1 MKNVLAIL
9 LLGSIL
15 SACGAIGG
23 GEQEKGITI
32 SGTVVN
38 APAGLIVLE
47 QPSKTA
53 MTPIDTIVVNDDNTF
68 SLNFTGEAGYY
79 RMNFFNQRAATLILD
94 QDDIIINFDGAS
106 NEQGIQPEGS
116 REIAA
121 IEDFFK
127 QVNDTFGPREQQI
140 NVDFQQAAQAGD
152 VEKQDEIRA
161 EYMELQDEK
170 QAFSAEL
177 IRSQEVNLAAYQ
189 LLSNIDTDNY
199 LDLKDSIATVLNTN
213 YPGRYYIEDLVDQ
226 IDKAKTTAIGKMAPE
241 ISLPNPEG
249 DVVNLSSLQGQ
260 VVLVDFWAQ
269 WCKPCRQENPNVVA
283 AYNKYKDKGFTVYG
297 VSLDRTRD
305 KWLQAIEEDGL
316 TWTHVSD
323 LKYFQS
329 IAAETYGINA
339 IPFSILVDR
348 EGKIIAKNLRGK
360 VLDKTLE
367 DFFNE
372 EGRM

>member
-1 MKNVLAIL
+1 MRTILAIL
-9 LLGSIL
+9 ILGITL
-15 SACGAIGG
+15 TACNTGSEDQA
-23 GEQEKGITI
+23 QGITI

-38 APAGLIVLE
+38 APEGFIVLE
-47 QPSKTA
+47 QPNKSSL
-53 MTPIDTIVVNDDNTF
+53 TPIDTVVINDDNTF

-79 RMNFFNQRAATLILD
+79 RMNFFNQRAATVILD
-94 QDDIIINFDGAS
+94 KDNIVINYDGAS
-106 NEQGIQPEGS
+106 TDRGLQPEGS
-116 REIAA
+116 SEIAA

-127 QVNDTFGPREQQI
+127 QVNETYGPREQQI
-140 NVDFQQAAQAGD
+140 NVDFQQAARDGN
-152 VEKQDEIRA
+152 VEKQEELRA
-161 EYMELQDEK
+161 DYMVLQDEK
-170 QAFSAEL
+170 QAFSANL
-177 IRSQEVNLAAYQ
+177 IRGMEVNLASYQ
-189 LLSNIDTDNY
+189 ILSNIDTDNY
-199 LDLKDSIATVLNTN
+199 LDLKDSIVTILNAN
-213 YPGRYYIEDLVDQ
+213 YPGRYYIEDLVNQ
-226 IDKAKTTAIGKMAPE
+226 LEKAKTTAIGTMAPE
-241 ISLPNPEG
+241 ISLPNPDG
-249 DVVNLSSLQGQ
+249 QVVNLSSLQGQ

-329 IAAETYGINA
+329 VAAETYGINA

-348 EGKIIAKNLRGK
+348 KGKIIAKNLRGQ

-367 DFFNE
+367 EFFAE
-372 EGRM
+372 ESRM